1 MFRSTVIAIC
11 TFALAVSALAATPPA
26 TPPADTLKV
35 DYFSNANTALAP
47 DGTVRLTN
55 PGSAGGGV
63 CADVYVFDVNQ
74 ELSECCSC
82 YLSPDGLRTLSVNV
96 DLTSNPLTG
105 HVLTTGVIKLVSN
118 VATSTVCP
126 LPTKIVSIFG
136 GVRAWTTHIQNGSFV
151 ETEGASQDAT
161 LSSAEDSRLN
171 SECSGISISGSGSGV
186 CTCGTGD
193 GTL

>member
-1 MFRSTVIAIC
+1 MMHRTTVIVVC
-11 TFALAVSALAATPPA
+11 TFALAVSAFAATPPA

-35 DYFSNANTALAP
+35 DYFANANTALAP
-47 DGTVRLTN
+47 DGTVR
-55 PGSAGGGV
+55 SAGGGV
-63 CADVYVFDVNQ
+63 CANVYVFDVNQ
-74 ELSECCSC
+74 EMSECCSC

-126 LPTKIVSIFG
+126 LPTKIDSIFG
-136 GVRAWTTHIQNGSFV
+136 GVRAWATHIQNNSFV

-161 LSSAEDSRLN
+161 LSAAEDSRLN
-171 SECSGISISGSGSGV
+171 SECSGISISGSGSGI

-193 GTL
+193 